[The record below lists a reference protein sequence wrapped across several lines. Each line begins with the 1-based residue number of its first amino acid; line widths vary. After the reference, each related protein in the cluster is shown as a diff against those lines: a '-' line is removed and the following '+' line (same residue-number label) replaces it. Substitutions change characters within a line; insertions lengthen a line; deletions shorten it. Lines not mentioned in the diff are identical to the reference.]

1 MTSVRYWLHAT
12 ETTDFCKAT
21 EIAKKEASYGLKP
34 EFVCSRGLFGDYWL
48 CRISMIFDES
58 NNTNA
63 RRVEEIGNDTVEL
76 AGEIA
81 LRSNQELDD
90 VFSIDVVQ
98 L

>member
-1 MTSVRYWLHAT
+1 
-12 ETTDFCKAT
+12 
-21 EIAKKEASYGLKP
+21 
-34 EFVCSRGLFGDYWL
+34 
-48 CRISMIFDES
+48 MIFDES

-90 VFSIDVVQ
+90 VFGIDVVR